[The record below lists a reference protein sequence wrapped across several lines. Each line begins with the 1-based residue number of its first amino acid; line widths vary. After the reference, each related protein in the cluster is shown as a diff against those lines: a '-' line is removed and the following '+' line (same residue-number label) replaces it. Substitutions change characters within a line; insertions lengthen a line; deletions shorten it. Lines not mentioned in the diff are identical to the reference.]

1 MHAENESGTNATDP
15 TDTTGPAVP
24 DLGPAARR
32 VARLLDGITDD
43 HLSAPTPCPEY
54 AVRDL
59 LQHLVGLTAAF
70 RDAAEKRLGPSTA
83 TDPGS
88 AGPGP
93 LAEDWRHRLPRQ
105 LGELVTAWHRPE
117 AWEGQTQAG
126 GVTLP
131 GQVAGVVALNELV
144 VHGWDLARATGQEYT
159 ADEESARACVELM
172 APADPSGTEGLFGPV
187 VDVPDGAPVLDRVI
201 GLSGRSP
208 SWTPPAMG

>member
-1 MHAENESGTNATDP
+1 MHAETESGTTTD
-15 TDTTGPAVP
+15 PAVP

-32 VARLLDGITDD
+32 VARLLDAITDD
-43 HLSAPTPCPEY
+43 HLPGPTPCPEY

-70 RDAAEKRLGPSTA
+70 RDAARKKPGPATS

-88 AGPGP
+88 APPGP
-93 LAEDWRHRLPRQ
+93 LAEDWRSLLPRQ
-105 LGELVTAWHRPE
+105 LGDLVTAWHRPE
-117 AWEGQTQAG
+117 AWEGTTMAG

-144 VHGWDLARATGQEYT
+144 IHGWDLARATGQEYT
-159 ADEESARACVELM
+159 ADEESVRACIELM
-172 APADPSGTEGLFGPV
+172 APSDPSGTEGLFGPV
-187 VDVPDGAPVLDRVI
+187 VEVPDGAPALDRAV

-208 SWTPPAMG
+208 SWTPPATG